1 MDNKIK
7 SHILALLAVQ
17 SSIKRSSIAE
27 IIQNNY
33 KGTCCSSSNTRHE
46 MPPRAREINI
56 AITELVSEYKVETD
70 GIILKATEEHK
81 NSVREECLLG
91 IMYN

>member
-1 MDNKIK
+1 MENKIK

-33 KGTCCSSSNTRHE
+33 KGT
-46 MPPRAREINI
+46 RAREINI

-81 NSVREECLLG
+81 NSVRAECLLG
-91 IMYN
+91 ILYN

>member
-33 KGTCCSSSNTRHE
+33 KGT
-46 MPPRAREINI
+46 RAREINL

-70 GIILKATEEHK
+70 GIILKATEEYK
-81 NSVREECLLG
+81 NSVRAECLLG
-91 IMYN
+91 ILYN